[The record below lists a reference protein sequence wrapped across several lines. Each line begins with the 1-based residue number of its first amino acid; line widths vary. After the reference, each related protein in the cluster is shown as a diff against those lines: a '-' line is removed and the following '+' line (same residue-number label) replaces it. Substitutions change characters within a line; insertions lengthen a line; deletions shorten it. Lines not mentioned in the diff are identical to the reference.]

1 MYINRGDV
9 RLSCTLNT
17 GGGARAPAA
26 AAQNDRHQTPR
37 QPTKYRR
44 PWTAQSLESGK
55 QVCLTID
62 GKAGWLEAFATD
74 STLETTK
81 LKTGTVGQES
91 WPRNQLK
98 AKHENEVG
106 LCLSGC
112 RQITGI

>member
-1 MYINRGDV
+1 M
-9 RLSCTLNT
+9 
-17 GGGARAPAA
+17 
-26 AAQNDRHQTPR
+26 
-37 QPTKYRR
+37 
-44 PWTAQSLESGK
+44 
-55 QVCLTID
+55 TID